1 MHDHPVLIFTALLIF
16 VYGLFSKLSER
27 SVVTGPMIF
36 MAIGVLVSPMVLGL
50 FELHIKAGPVKLLA
64 EVTLVI
70 ILFVDATQIKLD
82 DIKQSK
88 KRVAARLL
96 GIGLPLTMLL
106 GILLAIPLFESLS
119 LWAIALMALILSPT
133 DAALGQAVIKSPQ
146 TPDTIRRAISI
157 ESGLNDGIALPPI
170 FLCIAVLAVAQG
182 VNQHMDSGWGIFMFK
197 QLTIGP
203 LIGILIGWLGGRAI
217 EFFSG
222 IDWMDPLF
230 HRLAVASLAI
240 LAFVFAEL
248 VHGNGFIAAFCGGLF
263 LGVKSDNIR
272 ETMQEFGEAEGLQLS
287 LFVFL
292 IFGMTAIPIAS
303 QIWSLN
309 HLIYALLSLTVIRMI
324 PVFISLTGTGF
335 DLKTK
340 LFIGWF
346 GPRGI
351 ASVLYLLI
359 VIDELGVKGNETIL
373 SVIVLTIMLSVILH
387 GLTAVPFTKILS
399 KKTVNN

>member
-16 VYGLFSKLSER
+16 IYGLFSKLSER
-27 SVVTGPMIF
+27 SVISGPMVF

-50 FELHIKAGPVKLLA
+50 FALHIEAGAVKLLA
-64 EVTLVI
+64 EITLVI
-70 ILFVDATQIKLD
+70 ILFVDATQIKLSE
-82 DIKQSK
+82 IRQSK
-88 KRVAARLL
+88 TKTAARLL

-106 GILLAIPLFESLS
+106 GILFAIPLFDSLS

-146 TPDTIRRAISI
+146 VPENIRRSISI

-170 FLCIAVLAVAQG
+170 FMCIAFLAVAQG
-182 VNQHMDSGWGIFMFK
+182 ANQHMDSGWGIFMLE

-203 LIGILIGWLGGRAI
+203 IVGILVGLLGGRAI
-217 EFFSG
+217 EFFSS

-230 HRLAVASLAI
+230 HRLAVVALAI

-248 VHGNGFIAAFCGGLF
+248 LHGNGFIAAFCGGLF
-263 LGVKSDNIR
+263 LGVRSENIR

-292 IFGMTAIPIAS
+292 IFGMTAIPVAS
-303 QIWSLN
+303 EIWSLN
-309 HLIYALLSLTVIRMI
+309 HLLYALLSLTIIRMI

-359 VIDELGVKGNETIL
+359 VMDELGVAGNETIM
-373 SVIVLTIMLSVILH
+373 SVIVLTITLSVILH
-387 GLTAVPFTKILS
+387 GITAVPFTKLLAKNS
-399 KKTVNN
+399 

>member
-1 MHDHPVLIFTALLIF
+1 MDDHPILIFTALLIF

-27 SVVTGPMIF
+27 SVITGPMIF
-36 MAIGVLVSPMVLGL
+36 MVIGILVSPMVLGL
-50 FELHIKAGPVKLLA
+50 FELHVKASAVKLLA
-64 EVTLVI
+64 EVTLVL

-88 KRVAARLL
+88 KKIAARLL

-106 GILLAIPLFESLS
+106 GTLIAVPLFDSLS
-119 LWAIALMALILSPT
+119 LWAIVLMALILSPT

-146 TPDTIRRAISI
+146 VPEDIRRAISI

-170 FLCIAVLAVAQG
+170 LLCIAALAVAQG
-182 VNQHMDSGWGIFMFK
+182 IDEHMDGGWGTFMLK
-197 QLTIGP
+197 QLIIGP
-203 LIGILIGWLGGRAI
+203 LVGILIGWLGGRAI
-217 EFFSG
+217 EYFSK

-248 VHGNGFIAAFCGGLF
+248 AHGNGFIAAFCGGLF
-263 LGVKSDNIR
+263 LGVKSENIR

-309 HLIYALLSLTVIRMI
+309 HLLYALLSLTVIRML
-324 PVFISLTGTGF
+324 PVFISLTGTGM

-340 LFIGWF
+340 FFIGWF

-359 VIDELGVKGNETIL
+359 VIDELGVKGSETII
-373 SVIVLTIMLSVILH
+373 SIIVLTIMLSVILH
-387 GLTAVPFTKILS
+387 GLTAVPFTKVLAEKID
-399 KKTVNN
+399 NN

>member
-1 MHDHPVLIFTALLIF
+1 MHDHPLLIFTALLVF
-16 VYGLFSKLSER
+16 SFGLFSKLSER
-27 SVVTGPMIF
+27 SVVTGPMVF
-36 MAIGVLVSPMVLGL
+36 MTIGVLVSPMVLGL
-50 FELHIKAGPVKLLA
+50 FDLHIKAGSVKLLA

-70 ILFVDATQIKLD
+70 ILFVDATQIKLNE
-82 DIKQSK
+82 IIQSK
-88 KRVAARLL
+88 KRIAARLL

-106 GILLAIPLFESLS
+106 GMLLAIPLFESLS
-119 LWAIALMALILSPT
+119 LWSIALMALILSPT

-146 TPDTIRRAISI
+146 VPENIRRAISI

-182 VNQHMDSGWGIFMFK
+182 LSEHLDGGWGVFMFK
-197 QLTIGP
+197 QLTIGV
-203 LIGILIGWLGGRAI
+203 LIGAMVGWLGGKLI
-217 EFFSG
+217 EFFSQ
-222 IDWMDPLF
+222 INWMDPLF
-230 HRLAVASLAI
+230 HRLSVASLAI
-240 LAFVFAEL
+240 LAFVFAEFL
-248 VHGNGFIAAFCGGLF
+248 HGNGFIAAFCGGLF
-263 LGVKSDNIR
+263 LGVKSEHIR

-292 IFGMTAIPIAS
+292 IFGMTAIPVAS
-303 QIWSLN
+303 EIWNLN
-309 HLIYALLSLTVIRMI
+309 HLIYAILSLTVIRML

-359 VIDELGVKGNETIL
+359 VIDELGVSGNETVL
-373 SVIVLTIMLSVILH
+373 AVIVLTIMLSIILH
-387 GLTAVPFTKILS
+387 GITALPFTKMLA
-399 KKTVNN
+399 KKETKG

>member
-16 VYGLFSKLSER
+16 IYGLFSKLSER
-27 SVVTGPMIF
+27 SVITGPMVF

-50 FELHIKAGPVKLLA
+50 FELHIKAGAVKLLA

-70 ILFVDATQIKLD
+70 ILFVDATQIKLE

-88 KRVAARLL
+88 KKIAARLL

-106 GILLAIPLFESLS
+106 GMLFAIPLFESLS
-119 LWAIALMALILSPT
+119 LWSIALMALILSPT
-133 DAALGQAVIKSPQ
+133 DAALGQAVIKSPKV
-146 TPDTIRRAISI
+146 PEDIRRAISI

-182 VNQHMDSGWGIFMFK
+182 VSQDLDSGWGLFMLK

-203 LIGILIGWLGGRAI
+203 IIGIAVGWVGGRAI
-217 EFFSG
+217 EFFSN

-230 HRLAVASLAI
+230 HRLAVASLAL

-248 VHGNGFIAAFCGGLF
+248 IHGNGFIAAFCGGLF
-263 LGVKSDNIR
+263 LGVKSENIR

-292 IFGMTAIPIAS
+292 IFGMTAVPIAS
-303 QIWSLN
+303 QVWSLN
-309 HLIYALLSLTVIRMI
+309 HLLYAVLSLTVIRML
-324 PVFISLTGTGF
+324 PVFISLIGTGIDF
-335 DLKTK
+335 KTK
-340 LFIGWF
+340 LFVGWF

-359 VIDELGVKGNETIL
+359 VIDELGVKGNETIM

-387 GLTAVPFTKILS
+387 GITAVPFTKALA
-399 KKTVNN
+399 KNK